1 MLTDSTK
8 VEPVYKSSSNLML
21 ITFWSKS
28 LSGTGKRGFK
38 FTYDSDEPQGKF
50 FSIKK
55 NFKGTTTTT
64 ILFFFQLAVEFSRT
78 KKVLYHLRKISRVFF
93 ANGNFKGKNLIIE
106 PSHFTLTMHES
117 VTEPEVV
124 LLNTVQF

>member
-64 ILFFFQLAVEFSRT
+64 ILFFFSSLRWNSPGQRRYYIISEKSHEFF
-78 KKVLYHLRKISRVFF
+78 LQMGISRE
-93 ANGNFKGKNLIIE
+93 KI
-106 PSHFTLTMHES
+106 
-117 VTEPEVV
+117 
-124 LLNTVQF
+124 